1 MKILAF
7 ETSCDDTA
15 VAIVKN
21 GTRVLSSVRVSQV
34 EHEAWG
40 GVVPEIAARLHAE
53 AWRPVLEQA
62 LAEAHLKMTDID
74 YLAVTQGPG
83 LQTSLLSG
91 TTAASFLSL
100 LYQIPLIPVHHVYGH
115 LCSVFLER
123 EATDINFPALVL
135 TASGGHTEFY
145 LWEDAMTWQKLGRS
159 LDDAVGE
166 AFDKTAKMLGLGY
179 PGGPLISKRAEMGDR
194 KKYNLPIPN
203 LGKGS
208 FDLSFSGIKSAVRRL
223 VEKEREKIE
232 TGLGTS
238 ALDLRPVSFS
248 DTFINDVCASFEE
261 TCGRVFI
268 KKLKLILEAHPAVKD
283 FYFVGGVSAN
293 TYLNKVLSRFLQERS
308 VNIKKPKQLEYSTDN
323 AAMIASGAYW
333 QLKNDTI
340 KKPTVEYLEAVP
352 RLSL

>member
-1 MKILAF
+1 
-7 ETSCDDTA
+7 
-15 VAIVKN
+15 
-21 GTRVLSSVRVSQV
+21 
-34 EHEAWG
+34 
-40 GVVPEIAARLHAE
+40 
-53 AWRPVLEQA
+53 
-62 LAEAHLKMTDID
+62 
-74 YLAVTQGPG
+74 
-83 LQTSLLSG
+83 
-91 TTAASFLSL
+91 
-100 LYQIPLIPVHHVYGH
+100 
-115 LCSVFLER
+115 
-123 EATDINFPALVL
+123 
-135 TASGGHTEFY
+135 
-145 LWEDAMTWQKLGRS
+145 
-159 LDDAVGE
+159 
-166 AFDKTAKMLGLGY
+166 
-179 PGGPLISKRAEMGDR
+179 MGDR

-293 TYLNKVLSRFLQERS
+293 TYLKSIFEDFVQGYGIKVLTPEK
-308 VNIKKPKQLEYSTDN
+308 IAYSTDN
-323 AAMIASGAYW
+323 AAMIGSAAYF
-333 QLKNDTI
+333 QIQNKNALQPMVQHVI
-340 KKPTVEYLEAVP
+340 SKS